1 MGNVS
6 ISGAGGA
13 GAGSDECT
21 STKAEVLK
29 GYTAITGDSNDEVV
43 VGTLELTGDA
53 ADSQVLAGMSFYKT
67 NPKDKR
73 TGTMTNR
80 GAASAVLNAGE
91 SYSIPA
97 GYHNGGGKVTANSL
111 ANQTPG
117 NATANKIISG
127 YSAYVNGV
135 RVDGTLGV
143 QSILSFN
150 AAVYSS
156 TAIMLNWQNPT
167 IGPFAGI
174 RVVYKTGGYPT
185 SMYDGTLCYQGPGNN
200 YNPLGTSSA
209 LVDGFSPGVTYYF
222 RACGFSTQAG
232 SLWLN
237 NSTFTAGVST
247 TRGQQVF
254 TDSGVFIVPDG
265 VRSIDVFCVGGGASG
280 GYGVSSSSYA
290 MRGGSS
296 GRTATAKGIN
306 VSPGQQFAVTIG
318 AGGPGDKSLVYSGN
332 ATSFGNNLVTA
343 AGGVRYGVSTVGN
356 GGSGEGVGYNFN
368 HDSGDY
374 DFHSSRGGSD
384 GSDGETSWRG
394 NGEPVYGGT
403 GQHCTTR
410 AFGES
415 WNTLYAGGGGGGG
428 EGAAG
433 GAGGGGTG
441 GNFRI
446 APTNGVPNTGGGGG
460 GGARDGWYSIN
471 SGGSGGSGIC
481 IVRWG
486 Y

>member
-1 MGNVS
+1 MGKVS
-6 ISGAGGA
+6 ISGVGGA

-21 STKAEVLK
+21 ATRAEVLK
-29 GYTAITGDSNDEVV
+29 GFTAITYNSNDEVV
-43 VGTLELTGDA
+43 GGTLELTGDA
-53 ADSQVLAGMSFYKT
+53 ADSQVLAGKSFYKT

-73 TGTMTNR
+73 IGTMSNC
-80 GAASAVLNAGE
+80 GAASATLNAGE

-97 GYHNGGGKVTANSL
+97 GYHNGGGKITTNSL

-117 NATANKIISG
+117 NATASKIISG
-127 YSAYVNGV
+127 YSAYVNGA
-135 RVDGTLGV
+135 RIDGTLGV

-156 TAIMLNWQNPT
+156 TAIMINWQNPT

-209 LVDGFSPGVTYYF
+209 LVDGFTPGVTYYF
-222 RACGFSTQAG
+222 RACGFSAQDG

-296 GRTATAKGIN
+296 GRTATVKGIN
-306 VSPGQQFAVTIG
+306 VSPGQQFAVAIG
-318 AGGPGDKSLVYSGN
+318 AGGTGDKSLVYSGN

-343 AGGVRYGVSTVGN
+343 AGGVRWGVSTVGN
-356 GGSGEGVGYNFN
+356 GGSGEGG
-368 HDSGDY
+368 
-374 DFHSSRGGSD
+374 
-384 GSDGETSWRG
+384 
-394 NGEPVYGGT
+394 
-403 GQHCTTR
+403 
-410 AFGES
+410 
-415 WNTLYAGGGGGGG
+415 
-428 EGAAG
+428 
-433 GAGGGGTG
+433 
-441 GNFRI
+441 RI
-446 APTNGVPNTGGGGG
+446 QF
-460 GGARDGWYSIN
+460 
-471 SGGSGGSGIC
+471 
-481 IVRWG
+481 
-486 Y
+486 